1 MDAPSPALSLQPQA
15 HGKAPLF
22 LPAWSSWSSFASMG
36 DEGFHDREAFISMS
50 FLPIFQE
57 RLSCLGGPEVAGQA
71 PRTAER
77 QMPPAAEAQTQE
89 LAPKSALQA

>member
-1 MDAPSPALSLQPQA
+1 
-15 HGKAPLF
+15 
-22 LPAWSSWSSFASMG
+22 MG

-57 RLSCLGGPEVAGQA
+57 RLSCLGGPEAAGQA

-89 LAPKSALQA
+89 LAPKTAQQAQVLLYNFIYGIYFINCIYGS

>member
-57 RLSCLGGPEVAGQA
+57 RLSCLGGPEAAGQA
-71 PRTAER
+71 WEGVV
-77 QMPPAAEAQTQE
+77 MGGMVGKGPPSHACAGQ
-89 LAPKSALQA
+89 KV